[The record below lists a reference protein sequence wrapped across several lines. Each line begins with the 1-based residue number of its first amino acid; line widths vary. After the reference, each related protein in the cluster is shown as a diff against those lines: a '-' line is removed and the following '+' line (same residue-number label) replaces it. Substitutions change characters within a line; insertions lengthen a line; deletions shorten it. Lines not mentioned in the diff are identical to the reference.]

1 MRNLALNRRF
11 GRGTTSATSLL
22 HHHQAAWLTRST
34 AAALPSLMRYTRPL
48 SVCSETRLSPSFLR
62 MTPAR
67 KPRTECCCQ
76 SVAAIIAAIVAP
88 AGARSMA
95 TIWACL
101 VPGRVAGL
109 GDAGAD
115 RLRDVGLA
123 VFRAVERVAAFGL
136 DLDLVMG
143 SSEVHAAP
151 SAAPPQ
157 PRPDK
162 APGGAIPKR
171 ALFAPSHHSNAPIKP
186 ESQSILSKI
195 VAHWAQHRGALLA
208 IFGGNCE
215 QPMHSE

>member
-1 MRNLALNRRF
+1 
-11 GRGTTSATSLL
+11 
-22 HHHQAAWLTRST
+22 
-34 AAALPSLMRYTRPL
+34 
-48 SVCSETRLSPSFLR
+48 

-67 KPRTECCCQ
+67 KPRTECCCH

-101 VPGRVAGL
+101 VPGGVADL

-123 VFRAVERVAAFGL
+123 VFRAVEPAAFDL

-143 SSEVHAAP
+143 SSEVHATP

-157 PRPDK
+157 PRPGKVPGRARPRSAPHPLQVTTATLRSDK
-162 APGGAIPKR
+162 KA
-171 ALFAPSHHSNAPIKP
+171 
-186 ESQSILSKI
+186 SQ
-195 VAHWAQHRGALLA
+195 
-208 IFGGNCE
+208 F
-215 QPMHSE
+215 